1 MQEGGFFVTYC
12 AKGQLKRDL
21 QTLGF
26 LVEKLPK
33 PPHKRE
39 MTQSIL
45 QNNKW
50 KNKISSYFT
59 WPFEIYHYIWKKFFW
74 KNSQILLCKPLKNLK
89 NFSKLAK
96 I

>member
-1 MQEGGFFVTYC
+1 MWQISNLQKVRDVMQEGGFFVTYC

-45 QNNKW
+45 QNNK
-50 KNKISSYFT
+50 
-59 WPFEIYHYIWKKFFW
+59 
-74 KNSQILLCKPLKNLK
+74 
-89 NFSKLAK
+89 
-96 I
+96 

>member
-1 MQEGGFFVTYC
+1 MIHYRFFHIVYFDTFAPNVQPEMWQISNLQKVRDVMQEGGFFVTYC

-45 QNNKW
+45 QNNK
-50 KNKISSYFT
+50 
-59 WPFEIYHYIWKKFFW
+59 
-74 KNSQILLCKPLKNLK
+74 
-89 NFSKLAK
+89 
-96 I
+96 